1 VRLRHI
7 LLGIAFRQVIHIPAP
22 DAFAVFGVPRT
33 LDLDEQDLELRYL
46 KLSREC
52 HPDHN
57 RAQTTDDCVAV
68 LQRSAEIND
77 AWNVLRDPW
86 QRARALLEAESEGV
100 LERNKKLDPIFL
112 AEALELAEEV
122 AFADSSQQSAL
133 THKLQDAIQADF
145 DALRADVA
153 NSNFDIAAKR
163 IHQSHYHQKALR
175 DLEKKS

>member
-1 VRLRHI
+1 M
-7 LLGIAFRQVIHIPAP
+7 IHVPAP
-22 DAFAVFGVPRT
+22 DAFAVFGVLRS

-57 RAQTTDDCVAV
+57 RAQTTADCVAV

-86 QRARALLEAESEGV
+86 RRARALLEAESDGI
-100 LERNKKLDPIFL
+100 LDRNKKLDPMFL

-122 AFADSSQQSAL
+122 AFADSGKKGTL
-133 THKLQDAIQADF
+133 TKKLQAAIEGDYES
-145 DALRADVA
+145 LRADVA
-153 NSNFDIAAKR
+153 TGDFDAAAKR
-163 IHQSHYHQKALR
+163 IHQSHYHQKALQ
-175 DLEKKS
+175 DLEAKS

>member
-1 VRLRHI
+1 MLHV
-7 LLGIAFRQVIHIPAP
+7 PAP

-33 LDLDEQDLELRYL
+33 LDLDANDLELRYL

-57 RAQTTDDCVAV
+57 RSENADDCVAV

-86 QRARALLEAESEGV
+86 KRARALLEAEQPGV
-100 LERNKKLDPIFL
+100 LDANKKLDPMFL

-122 AFADSSQQSAL
+122 AFADSDQSAAL
-133 THKLQDAIQADF
+133 TDKLQAAVDADYEALQRAV
-145 DALRADVA
+145 DAKDY
-153 NSNFDIAAKR
+153 AAAAR
-163 IHQSHYHQKALR
+163 RVHQSHYHLKALH
-175 DLEKKS
+175 DLEAKS

>member
-1 VRLRHI
+1 MLHV
-7 LLGIAFRQVIHIPAP
+7 PAP

-33 LDLDEQDLELRYL
+33 LDLDANDLELRYL

-57 RAQTTDDCVAV
+57 RSENADDCVAV

-86 QRARALLEAESEGV
+86 KRARALLEAEQPGV
-100 LERNKKLDPIFL
+100 LDANKKLDPMFL

-122 AFADSSQQSAL
+122 AFADSDQSAAL
-133 THKLQDAIQADF
+133 TEKLQAAVDADYEALQRAV
-145 DALRADVA
+145 DAKDY
-153 NSNFDIAAKR
+153 AAAAR
-163 IHQSHYHQKALR
+163 RVHQSHYHLKALH
-175 DLEKKS
+175 DLEAKS

>member
-1 VRLRHI
+1 
-7 LLGIAFRQVIHIPAP
+7 LLHVPAP

-33 LDLDEQDLELRYL
+33 LDLDPNDLELRYL

-57 RAQTTDDCVAV
+57 RSENADDCVAV

-86 QRARALLEAESEGV
+86 KRARALLEAEQPGV
-100 LERNKKLDPIFL
+100 LDANKKLDPMFL

-122 AFADSSQQSAL
+122 AFADSDQSAAL
-133 THKLQDAIQADF
+133 TDK
-145 DALRADVA
+145 LRAAVDADYEALQRAVDA
-153 NSNFDIAAKR
+153 KDYAAAAR
-163 IHQSHYHQKALR
+163 RVHQSHYHLKALH
-175 DLEKKS
+175 DLEAKS